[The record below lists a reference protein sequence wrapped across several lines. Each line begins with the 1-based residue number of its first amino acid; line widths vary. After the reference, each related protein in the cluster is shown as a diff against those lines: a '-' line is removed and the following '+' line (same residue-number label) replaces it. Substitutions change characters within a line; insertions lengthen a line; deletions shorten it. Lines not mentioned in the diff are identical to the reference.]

1 MTKTM
6 RSIRIFILALGI
18 IMSAS
23 MVSCK
28 KLLDTEPG
36 EVLGDGQ
43 MYRNVYDAD
52 AAVIGIY
59 GKFMGLASKYT
70 ILNELRGDLLDVT
83 PNSDR
88 YLNQLNSFSVQ
99 EGNPYAD
106 PRPFYEVILYCNDA
120 MKNFKRMLDEGKL
133 KQSEF
138 DTRYSDI
145 GALRSWIYLQLGIQY
160 GEVPY
165 VTEPIEKIDD
175 LKNEA
180 LFPRLSFGQLL
191 DQLIVFMEA
200 LPFKNDYPSGT
211 TLLTSV
217 DSYSTTKFFIN
228 KQMVLG
234 DLHLWKGDYNA
245 AARSYR
251 AVLEYA
257 TSNYASGTDQYYE
270 VYRMTYSYI
279 TGANWT
285 NIFVQPYGERYSNYE
300 NIWMLPFDKNFK
312 PENPFISL
320 LANSGGGKYQV
331 SPSALAIN
339 DWDSQMRSDATPYD
353 LRGRGAS
360 WTFDNSK
367 PVVKKQIAAYN
378 SQTPFEKNGKWI
390 LYRAGALHLR
400 FAEAA
405 NRDHQNKI
413 AYAFLNNG
421 IAGSFDRTPGVAN
434 RDVTNM
440 MNSLDYPEPYNFDA
454 RNGDFPRFRSDWYRH
469 TGIRNRAGVAQ
480 SAIAKSDSARFFD
493 MSNPDW
499 YTREVTDHH
508 GLALFLED
516 RIVEEGALE
525 LAFEGYRWPDLLRVA
540 LRREKEAPGTGVTF
554 LQSKI
559 NAKFAA
565 KGIPAPDLSNKAKW
579 YLPFKWN

>member
-1 MTKTM
+1 M
-6 RSIRIFILALGI
+6 RRIRIVILALGI

-23 MVSCK
+23 MMSCK

-70 ILNELRGDLLDVT
+70 VLNELRGDLLDVT
-83 PNSDR
+83 PNSDK
-88 YLNQLNSFSVQ
+88 YLNQLNSFNVQ

-120 MKNFKRMLDEGKL
+120 MKNFRRMLDEGKL

-165 VTEPIEKIDD
+165 VTEPVEKIDD

-217 DSYSTTKFFIN
+217 DSYSTAKFFIN

-234 DLHLWKGDYNA
+234 DLYLWRGDYKDA
-245 AARSYR
+245 AKSYR

-257 TSNYASGTDQYYE
+257 TNNYASGTDQYYE

-279 TGANWT
+279 TGANWV

-331 SPSALAIN
+331 SPSAHAIS

-360 WTFDNSK
+360 WTLENGK

-405 NRDHQNKI
+405 NRDNQNKI

-421 IAGSFDRTPGVAN
+421 IGSSFDRTPGVAN

-454 RNGDFPRFRSDWYRH
+454 RYGDFPRFRSDWYRH

-480 SAIAKSDSARFFD
+480 SVIAKSDSVRFFD

-516 RIVEEGALE
+516 KIVEEGALE

-565 KGIPAPDLSNKAKW
+565 KGIPAPDLSNKSKW